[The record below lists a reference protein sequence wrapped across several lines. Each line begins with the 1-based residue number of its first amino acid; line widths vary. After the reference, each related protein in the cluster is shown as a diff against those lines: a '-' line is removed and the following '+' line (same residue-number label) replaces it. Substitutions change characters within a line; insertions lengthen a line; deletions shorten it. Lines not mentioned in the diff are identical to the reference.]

1 MKRIATTALT
11 LAAAL
16 APAAALAHPGHG
28 DDSFAAGVIHPL
40 TGADHIAAML
50 LVGLGAAIF
59 LKRDG
64 WMLPV
69 AFLAALA
76 LGFSTF
82 ALIPSTLAEA
92 GIIASVIALG
102 VATAFQAK
110 APAPIALLLVA
121 LFGYAHGAAHGIEAP
136 QGTTPALF
144 AGGFLA
150 ASAALHLGGY
160 VLARTLP
167 VSALRLIGVGSAG
180 FGLALAALT

>member
-64 WMLPV
+64 WMLPA

-76 LGFSTF
+76 LGFATF
-82 ALIPSTLAEA
+82 ALIPGTLAEA

-102 VATAFQAK
+102 LATALQAK
-110 APAPIALLLVA
+110 TPAPIALLLA
-121 LFGYAHGAAHGIEAP
+121 AAFGYAHGAAHGMEAP
-136 QGTTPALF
+136 HGASPLLF
-144 AGGFLA
+144 AAGFLA
-150 ASAALHLGGY
+150 ASAVLHLSGY
-160 VLARTLP
+160 ALARVLP
-167 VSALRLIGVGSAG
+167 VPALRLIGVGSAG
-180 FGLALAALT
+180 FGIALASVS